1 MNVTALTKALKF
13 ACLPTLSLLALLFF
27 GFFSITKTIEFIASD
42 NGWAILL
49 RIVAFLAE
57 VFLVLYFYDKYKTE
71 EILEGNI
78 NIFNKT
84 KYNSTKEL
92 YKLKDSW
99 SSSDNYYVYDTND
112 SNVVCI
118 KRVDKNNY

>member
-42 NGWAILL
+42 NGWAIFL

-57 VFLVLYFYDKYKTE
+57 VFLILYFYEEYKKE
-71 EILEGNI
+71 EII
-78 NIFNKT
+78 NGIKATNKGSISS
-84 KYNSTKEL
+84 YKEI
-92 YKLKDSW
+92 YKIKNYW
-99 SSSDNYYVYDTND
+99 SSSDIYIVYETED
-112 SNVVCI
+112 SNTVII
-118 KRVDKNNY
+118 KRK